1 MKYYITTRNTTI
13 RARNHELFVTKLRK
27 SDSERWACNE
37 TFMRAYADRRKLY
50 NNVEINCANETVFV
64 QTLISHGLIKIQ
76 RKRGFFQSALLI
88 PRR

>member
-27 SDSERWACNE
+27 SDSERWTSNE
-37 TFMRAYADRRKLY
+37 SFMRAYADRRKLY
-50 NNVEINCANETVFV
+50 NNVELDCSSEAVFV
-64 QTLISHGLIKIQ
+64 QGLISHGLVKIQ
-76 RKRGFFQSALLI
+76 RKRNFLQSALML